1 MLGIQGREQRTE
13 RNIYI
18 NNNKNIK
25 LRQSVEGR
33 TAMRE
38 VVGSVS
44 GRFARRSIR
53 PMAVRPHW
61 VDSPDVYL

>member
-25 LRQSVEGR
+25 LRQSLEGR
-33 TAMRE
+33 TAMR
-38 VVGSVS
+38 VVVSSVS
-44 GRFARRSIR
+44 GRFTRGLSRR
-53 PMAVRPHW
+53 MAVRP
-61 VDSPDVYL
+61 D